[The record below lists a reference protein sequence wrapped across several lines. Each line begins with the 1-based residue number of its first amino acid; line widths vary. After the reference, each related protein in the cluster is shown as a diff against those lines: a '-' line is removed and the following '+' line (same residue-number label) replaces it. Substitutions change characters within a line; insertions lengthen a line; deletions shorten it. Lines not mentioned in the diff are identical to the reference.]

1 MKTCNFA
8 SVSNRP
14 ADARELVNTFIAAR
28 RSAAICRCAATN
40 NKLNKQLRQF
50 AQHSMD
56 PPGHRSCAPMLA
68 HGPFPEFRA
77 CCWVC
82 CDCQI
87 DTLLE
92 DIVVIEIE

>member
-1 MKTCNFA
+1 MKQCN
-8 SVSNRP
+8 SLKVSNLP
-14 ADARELVNTFIAAR
+14 STARELVHLFITAR
-28 RSAAICRCAATN
+28 RAAAICRCAATN
-40 NKLNKQLRQF
+40 NKLNKQLRNF
-50 AQHSMD
+50 ARAAMD

-87 DTLLE
+87 DSLLE
-92 DIVVIEIE
+92 QVELLSQ